1 MIKKIQAGQLQPGM
15 YIHDLNC
22 DWMTHPFARNKFLLK
37 DAGDIDKIRAAAIPE
52 VYIDTDKGLDVADAP
67 TESEVRAET
76 EHRMLELAAA
86 PAPAPVKV
94 SAADE
99 LVRAQRI
106 HEQAGRVVRN
116 VMNDARLGRAV
127 QVADI
132 EAVVTDITASV
143 ARNSGALLSLLRLK
157 DADDYTYMHCVAVG
171 TMMVT
176 FARHLELDAET
187 VRQAGIGGLM
197 HDVGKMKIP
206 DQVLNKPGKLTDE
219 EFAVIRRH
227 PEEGHAILVASGA
240 VGEIPLDIT
249 LHHHERID
257 GSGYPHK
264 LPADRISTLA
274 KMSAIVDVYD
284 AITSDRVYHKGM
296 APTEALRKMFE
307 WSKFHFEEKLVHH
320 FMRCIGIYPVGTL
333 VLLESGRLGVVT
345 DQTEG
350 NLLAPRVRTF
360 FSTRANCYVKPEEVD
375 LARGADRI
383 VSHEPPEKWGVD
395 PMRFL
400 KAA

>member
-15 YIHDLNC
+15 YVHDLNC
-22 DWMTHPFARNKFLLK
+22 DWMSHPFARNKFLLK
-37 DAGDIDKIRAAAIPE
+37 DPADIGKIREAGIPE
-52 VYIDTDKGLDVADAP
+52 VYIDTDKGLDVVDAP
-67 TESEVRAET
+67 TESEVRAEA

-86 PAPAPVKV
+86 PAPAPVKL

-106 HEQAGRVVRN
+106 HEQAGRVVRS

-132 EAVVTDITASV
+132 EAVVADITASV

-187 VRQAGIGGLM
+187 TRHAGIGGLM

-206 DQVLNKPGKLTDE
+206 DRILNKPGKLTDE
-219 EFAVIRRH
+219 EFTVIRRH
-227 PEEGHAILVASGA
+227 PEEGHAILLASGA

-264 LPADRISTLA
+264 LDRERISTLA
-274 KMSAIVDVYD
+274 KMAAIVDVYD

-296 APTEALRKMFE
+296 APTDALRKMFE
-307 WSKFHFEEKLVHH
+307 WSKFHFEEFFVHQ

-333 VLLESGRLGVVT
+333 VMLESGRLGVVT

-350 NLLAPRVRTF
+350 NLLTPRVCVF
-360 FSTRANCYVKPEEVD
+360 FSTRANCYVKPEELD
-375 LARGADRI
+375 LSRGNDRI
-383 VSHEPPEKWGVD
+383 LSHEAPEKWGVD